1 MKVLTDFIKWR
12 KEQTKM
18 NDEKSCEFCFYECF
32 DGRAYPCSLCIRGL
46 ERQEMFKPKTLLGK
60 HHDYIIVDDGL
71 QETEMQTV
79 DSNSDSE
86 NAKHTSDCAW
96 K

>member
-1 MKVLTDFIKWR
+1 MN
-12 KEQTKM
+12 EQVHG
-18 NDEKSCEFCFYECF
+18 CEFCFYECF

-46 ERQEMFKPKTLLGK
+46 ERREMFKPKTLLGK
-60 HHDYIIVDDGL
+60 HCDYIIVDDGL

-79 DSNSDSE
+79 VSNSDSE
-86 NAKHTSDCAW
+86 DAKYSSQDCPW